1 MKDLYRRVASAALSA
16 VLAAALLPVGAQAEE
31 TGPLQPDSRE
41 DLICMCEGPCEQG
54 NMNAD

>member
-31 TGPLQPDSRE
+31 TGPHLH
-41 DLICMCEGPCEQG
+41 L
-54 NMNAD
+54 